1 MLSGILKIILKVKV
15 SMLINR
21 KNLMY
26 PYLQLCVYSDCGLR
40 QFSSRIV
47 GGTNASEGEWPWQ
60 ASLQIRGTHICG
72 GALIS
77 SQWVVSAAHCFYD
90 DR

>member
-1 MLSGILKIILKVKV
+1 MNTRSQDLLSTFYNCVV
-15 SMLINR
+15 SLF
-21 KNLMY
+21 
-26 PYLQLCVYSDCGLR
+26 SDCGLR

-47 GGTNASEGEWPWQ
+47 GGTNATVGEWPWQ
-60 ASLQIRGTHICG
+60 ASLQVRGTHICG

>member
-1 MLSGILKIILKVKV
+1 MQFLISVVQLKDTIKALKSSQHPVFTV
-15 SMLINR
+15 S
-21 KNLMY
+21 
-26 PYLQLCVYSDCGLR
+26 VTDCGLR

-47 GGTNASEGEWPWQ
+47 GGTNATEGEWPWQ
-60 ASLQIRGTHICG
+60 ASLQVRGNHICG

-77 SQWVVSAAHCFYD
+77 NQWVVSAAHCFYD